1 MELYQKKRYLQ
12 NQGNK
17 GLKIKYNKGY
27 NPLNKEENIYLQ
39 KMLEQNK
46 LNKLP
51 NENITNII
59 TNMENI
65 LSNENNFKRA
75 MKYVSS
81 YNKNYQN
88 DKFFYRNTEKS
99 ASPLGRRTQYK
110 NLYENTT
117 PFRKV
122 LNITR
127 QPLIEKYNN
136 TKNIDV
142 GNDVYFTKINNK
154 NKNND
159 ECYDIEISSINDN
172 KKSEIKNNKSEKANN
187 SQKNIDIPTQ
197 KEKNEEKNNNNK
209 NNELVPIELIP
220 KLTKEGYKCIPSTLE
235 LSRMTKEELK
245 KVEGFKIY
253 NQYGEVEFK
262 EPVNLLGLDLDK
274 LVDIEKNMIDTGDEL
289 DYCSKFKLYN
299 FKVEEN
305 GLNKYKISLEK
316 AGGNFLG
323 YKNNEMI
330 WEYKKK
336 IIYLI

>member
-117 PFRKV
+117 PLRKV

-172 KKSEIKNNKSEKANN
+172 GIAQSKSPEEIKYKNKNIKTEDNEDDIKELIITIEDLQSIINGQKFEIKNLRKENRK
-187 SQKNIDIPTQ
+187 
-197 KEKNEEKNNNNK
+197 KEKEINYLGNEVDNLKKELEEKTVERDKDIENIFNNNDSIKLKNEYFKLLKDYDDGINDYNNLKDEYNKMVDEYNNIKKDKNKLLEESKKNKINNNK
-209 NNELVPIELIP
+209 I
-220 KLTKEGYKCIPSTLE
+220 
-235 LSRMTKEELK
+235 KEEFNK
-245 KVEGFKIY
+245 M
-253 NQYGEVEFK
+253 Q
-262 EPVNLLGLDLDK
+262 
-274 LVDIEKNMIDTGDEL
+274 IDA
-289 DYCSKFKLYN
+289 YCR
-299 FKVEEN
+299 
-305 GLNKYKISLEK
+305 
-316 AGGNFLG
+316 
-323 YKNNEMI
+323 
-330 WEYKKK
+330 
-336 IIYLI
+336 